1 MNAVGGHHNQRMGA
15 RIDPTS
21 FRRYFD
27 EHYGFVC
34 RVAEGIVYDR
44 TTAEDVAQDTF
55 ISLYRNPPRDPEQSI
70 RGWLTVV
77 AVNTALNYLRR
88 DKARTRRETGAFE
101 MDGRATLQEAP
112 LDELSKKEDAEVVKQ
127 TLRSLEDRER
137 AVLVMRSAG
146 LSYREIARA
155 VDVKEA
161 SVGTIIARARLSLR
175 AAYARLGGSDDD
187 VL

>member
-1 MNAVGGHHNQRMGA
+1 MGA
-15 RIDPTS
+15 RIDPTR

-34 RVAEGIVYDR
+34 RVAEGIVCDR
-44 TTAEDVAQDTF
+44 ATTEDVAQDTF
-55 ISLYRNPPRDPEQSI
+55 ISLYRNPPRDPEQNI
-70 RGWLTVV
+70 RGWLAVV
-77 AVNTALNYLRR
+77 AVNTALNYLRK

-101 MDGRATLQEAP
+101 MDENSTFQDAP
-112 LDELSKKEDAEVVKQ
+112 LDELARREEGEVLKRA
-127 TLRSLEDRER
+127 LRSLEERER

-161 SVGTIIARARLSLR
+161 SVGTIIARARLALR
-175 AAYARLGGSDDD
+175 GAYARLGGSDDD

>member
-1 MNAVGGHHNQRMGA
+1 MGA
-15 RIDPTS
+15 RIDPAS
-21 FRRYFD
+21 FKRYFD

-34 RVAEGIVYDR
+34 RVAEGIVCDR
-44 TTAEDVAQDTF
+44 ATAEDVAQDTF

-77 AVNTALNYLRR
+77 AVNTALNHLRK
-88 DKARTRRETGAFE
+88 DKARARRETGAFE
-101 MDGRATLQEAP
+101 MAERVTPQDAP
-112 LDELSKKEDAEVVKQ
+112 LDEVTKKEDQERLKWA
-127 TLRSLEDRER
+127 LRSLEERER

-146 LSYREIARA
+146 LSYREIAKA
-155 VDVKEA
+155 VYVKET

-175 AAYARLGGSDDD
+175 SAYARLGGSDDD